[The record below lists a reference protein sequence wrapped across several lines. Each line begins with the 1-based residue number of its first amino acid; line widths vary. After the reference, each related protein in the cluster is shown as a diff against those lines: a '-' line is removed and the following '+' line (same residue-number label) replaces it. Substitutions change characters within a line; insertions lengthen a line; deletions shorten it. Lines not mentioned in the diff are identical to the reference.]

1 MFQESISK
9 LYKRFVRLAFNITI
23 ITLII
28 GLFVGIFRTVSEL
41 GLTITEATVRL
52 GFKELVTNVL
62 SLIIVLELIRAFIDF
77 FEHERVRVD
86 ILLEVL
92 IAFVIREFM
101 LHLFEGKLSGMDII
115 VISFLE
121 VWNGQKNQGGNS
133 GCGQLCKCFGSGHL
147 LLPKKSRSRG
157 QWFNV

>member
-1 MFQESISK
+1 MVQELVSK
-9 LYKRFVRLAFNITI
+9 LYKQFVRLAFNITI
-23 ITLII
+23 IILII
-28 GLFVGIFRTVSEL
+28 GLFVGIFRTISEL

-62 SLIIVLELIRAFIDF
+62 SLIVVLELIRAFIDF

-101 LHLFEGKLSGMDII
+101 LHLFEGKLSGIDVFFWSFGI
-115 VISFLE
+115 VSLIGARAVSF
-121 VWNGQKNQGGNS
+121 
-133 GCGQLCKCFGSGHL
+133 FYRA
-147 LLPKKSRSRG
+147 PKG
-157 QWFNV
+157 

>member
-1 MFQESISK
+1 MPTSKVFSIFSILKYKPEEMFQDVVSK
-9 LYKRFVRLAFNITI
+9 LYKQFVKLAFNITI

-28 GLFVGIFRTVSEL
+28 GLFVGIFRTISEL

-62 SLIIVLELIRAFIDF
+62 SLIVVLELIRAFIDF

-101 LHLFEGKLSGMDII
+101 LHLFEGKLSGMDVFFWSFGI
-115 VISFLE
+115 VSLIGARAVSF
-121 VWNGQKNQGGNS
+121 
-133 GCGQLCKCFGSGHL
+133 FYRA
-147 LLPKKSRSRG
+147 PKG
-157 QWFNV
+157 

>member
-1 MFQESISK
+1 MLQEIISK
-9 LYKRFVRLAFNITI
+9 IYKQFVRLAFNITI

-62 SLIIVLELIRAFIDF
+62 SLIIVLELIRAFTEF
-77 FEHERVRVD
+77 FEHERVRVA

-92 IAFVIREFM
+92 IAFVIGEFM
-101 LHLFEGKLSGMDII
+101 LHLFEGKLSGMDVFFWSLGI
-115 VISFLE
+115 VALVGARAIGLFYS
-121 VWNGQKNQGGNS
+121 V
-133 GCGQLCKCFGSGHL
+133 
-147 LLPKKSRSRG
+147 PKG
-157 QWFNV
+157 

>member
-1 MFQESISK
+1 MFQDVVSK
-9 LYKRFVRLAFNITI
+9 LYNQFVKLAFNITI

-28 GLFVGIFRTVSEL
+28 GLFVGIFRTISEL

-52 GFKELVTNVL
+52 GFKELVINVL
-62 SLIIVLELIRAFIDF
+62 SLIVVLELIRAFIDF

-101 LHLFEGKLSGMDII
+101 LHLFEGKLSGMDVFFWSFGI
-115 VISFLE
+115 VSLIGARAVSF
-121 VWNGQKNQGGNS
+121 
-133 GCGQLCKCFGSGHL
+133 FYRA
-147 LLPKKSRSRG
+147 PKG
-157 QWFNV
+157 

>member
-1 MFQESISK
+1 LSEGFSSFSEFLTRGILKYKPEEMFQDVVSK
-9 LYKRFVRLAFNITI
+9 LYKQFVKLAFNITI

-28 GLFVGIFRTVSEL
+28 GLFVGIFRTISEL

-62 SLIIVLELIRAFIDF
+62 SLIVVLELIRAFIDF

-101 LHLFEGKLSGMDII
+101 LHLFEGKLSGMDVFFWSFGI
-115 VISFLE
+115 VSLIGARAVSF
-121 VWNGQKNQGGNS
+121 
-133 GCGQLCKCFGSGHL
+133 FYRA
-147 LLPKKSRSRG
+147 PKG
-157 QWFNV
+157 

>member
-1 MFQESISK
+1 MSSFSEFLTRRIFSILKYKPEEMFQDVVSK
-9 LYKRFVRLAFNITI
+9 LYKQFVKLAFNITI
-23 ITLII
+23 IVLII
-28 GLFVGIFRTVSEL
+28 GLFVGIFRTISEL

-62 SLIIVLELIRAFIDF
+62 SLIVVLELIRAFIDF

-101 LHLFEGKLSGMDII
+101 LHLFEGKLSGMD
-115 VISFLE
+115 VFFWSFGVVSLIGARA
-121 VWNGQKNQGGNS
+121 VS
-133 GCGQLCKCFGSGHL
+133 FFYRA
-147 LLPKKSRSRG
+147 PK
-157 QWFNV
+157 V

>member
-1 MFQESISK
+1 MPTSKVFSIFSILKYKPEEMFQDVVSK
-9 LYKRFVRLAFNITI
+9 LYKQFVRLAFNITI
-23 ITLII
+23 IALII
-28 GLFVGIFRTVSEL
+28 GLFVGIFRTISEL

-62 SLIIVLELIRAFIDF
+62 SLIVVLELIRAFIDF

-101 LHLFEGKLSGMDII
+101 LHLFEGKLSGMDVFFWSFGI
-115 VISFLE
+115 VSLIGARAVSF
-121 VWNGQKNQGGNS
+121 
-133 GCGQLCKCFGSGHL
+133 FYRA
-147 LLPKKSRSRG
+147 PKG
-157 QWFNV
+157 

>member
-1 MFQESISK
+1 MFQDVVSK
-9 LYKRFVRLAFNITI
+9 PYKQFVRLAFNVTI

-28 GLFVGIFRTVSEL
+28 GLFVGIFRTISEL

-52 GFKELVTNVL
+52 GFKELVINVL
-62 SLIIVLELIRAFIDF
+62 SLIIVIELIRAFIDF

-101 LHLFEGKLSGMDII
+101 LHLFEGKLSGMDVFFWSFGI
-115 VISFLE
+115 VSLIGARAVSF
-121 VWNGQKNQGGNS
+121 
-133 GCGQLCKCFGSGHL
+133 FYRA
-147 LLPKKSRSRG
+147 PKG
-157 QWFNV
+157 